1 MPADT
6 TSEILQVL
14 ELAAQN
20 SEWALGQEEEVQA
33 RTGCIMTE
41 LPIQSLPESMLHA
54 AVPEESRVFSIWV
67 ILGPILAQRVIP
79 HCYKCSGGCGTGLR
93 FEDGFVI
100 LAGEERWSG

>member
-33 RTGCIMTE
+33 RTGCIMPE
-41 LPIQSLPESMLHA
+41 LPIQSLPCMLLYQKKAES
-54 AVPEESRVFSIWV
+54 SQY
-67 ILGPILAQRVIP
+67 G
-79 HCYKCSGGCGTGLR
+79 
-93 FEDGFVI
+93 
-100 LAGEERWSG
+100 